1 MEDTYCATEGA
12 EVSTL
17 DHLKDLEMEYDV
29 GYKDGMSSVE
39 ADIEFHLNER
49 CGQPDGDDR
58 TWAEYTQWMW
68 DEIER
73 LRLKSERQRLALY
86 AIAHYSRQPNS
97 MGAVSSD
104 YFDEIRDMHEIASRA
119 LRLEEE
125 E

>member
-1 MEDTYCATEGA
+1 MKSTDTADSYCATEGA

-17 DHLKDLEMEYDV
+17 DHLKDLERESRED
-29 GYKDGMSSVE
+29 KARRE
-39 ADIEFHLNER
+39 ALEKL
-49 CGQPDGDDR
+49 
-58 TWAEYTQWMW
+58 T
-68 DEIER
+68 EIEH
-73 LRLKSERQRLALY
+73 LRLKTERQRLALY

-104 YFDEIRDMHEIASRA
+104 YHCEIRDMREIARRA